1 MIEPDRF
8 YSQVPTVLGV
18 VYPRIPLLQD
28 LESEVGHIEVGT
40 WKIDLD

>member
-1 MIEPDRF
+1 M
-8 YSQVPTVLGV
+8 
-18 VYPRIPLLQD
+18 PLLQD